1 MFMQV
6 LSAAVRR
13 KRDEDIA
20 LIFIRTLSLDELAGF
35 KGIEYLIYLRL

>member
-20 LIFIRTLSLDELAGF
+20 LIFVRALPFNELSGF
-35 KGIEYLIYLRL
+35 KRIEYLIYLRL